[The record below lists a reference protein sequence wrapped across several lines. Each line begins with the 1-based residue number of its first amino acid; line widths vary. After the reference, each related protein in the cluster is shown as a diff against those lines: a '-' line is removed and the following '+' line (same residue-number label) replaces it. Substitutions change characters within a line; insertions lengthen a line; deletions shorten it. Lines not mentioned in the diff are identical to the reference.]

1 MSNSNNPAEYPETVA
16 AVDLGSNSFHMI
28 VGKLDNQQLV
38 VLDRLRDAV
47 RLGGGLMADKT
58 LSDEAW
64 ERAVESLSRMGQRLR
79 SLPHHAVR
87 AVGTNTMRQIRD
99 DGAFLRAA
107 EDALGHP
114 IEIIGGRE
122 EARLVYLGVAHGLAA
137 GDETRLVVDIG
148 GGSTELILGEGL
160 QPRERESLFMG
171 CVSMTRR
178 FFADGKLSREAMDRA
193 ILAGRV
199 ELRPVRRMFRSGQ
212 WQAAVG
218 SSGTIKAIE
227 KVAAANG
234 WCDQGISR
242 AALKKM
248 RKALLSAGHIDEL
261 RLDGL
266 SDDRRPVLAGGVAVL
281 SAVFK
286 ALDIEIMQ
294 VSDLALREGLLYEL
308 VGHNVHHIDIR
319 ESTVKAVMRRFTVD
333 RSQASRVED
342 TALMLLRQIKKDWG
356 LEDPEHT
363 LMLNWAS
370 RLHEI
375 GLVISHAGFHKHG
388 AYILANA
395 DLPGFSRQ
403 QQTVLAALVRVHRRK
418 FVAGE
423 FAGMPETVAACAK
436 RLAVLLR
443 LSALM
448 HRGRSGS
455 QKPPLQLTVKDN
467 CIRITFPALWLAE
480 HPLTEA
486 EIAREAE
493 YLEAAGFTL
502 QYA

>member
-1 MSNSNNPAEYPETVA
+1 MAEAQHSPVSPDTVA

-28 VGKLDNQQLV
+28 VGKLDNKQLV
-38 VLDRLRDAV
+38 IVDRLRDAV
-47 RLGGGLMADKT
+47 RLGGGLLPDKT
-58 LSDEAW
+58 LSKDAW

-79 SLPHHAVR
+79 ALPHHAVR

-99 DGAFLRAA
+99 GGAFLRAA

-114 IEIIGGRE
+114 IEIISGRE
-122 EARLVYLGVAHGLAA
+122 EARLVYLGVAHGLAP

-160 QPRERESLFMG
+160 AARERESLYMG
-171 CVSMTRR
+171 CVNMTHR
-178 FFADGKLSREAMDRA
+178 FFGDGRLGQDAMEQA

-199 ELRPVRRMFRSGQ
+199 ELRPVRRLFHAGQ
-212 WQAAVG
+212 WHSAVG

-227 KVAAANG
+227 RVVIANG
-234 WCDQGISR
+234 WSDEGITKPS
-242 AALKKM
+242 LKKL
-248 RKALLSAGHIDEL
+248 RRALVAASHIDEV

-266 SDDRRPVLAGGVAVL
+266 SDDRRPVFAGGVAVL

-286 ALDIEIMQ
+286 ALDIDQMQ

-308 VGHNVHHIDIR
+308 VGHIQHLDIR
-319 ESTVKAVMRRFTVD
+319 DSTVQAVMQRFGVD
-333 RSQASRVED
+333 RKQASRVET
-342 TALMLLRQIKKDWG
+342 TARALLRQVEEDWQ
-356 LEDPEHT
+356 LDDPEHT

-375 GLVISHAGFHKHG
+375 GLAISHNSFHKHG

-395 DLPGFSRQ
+395 DLPGFTRQ
-403 QQTVLAALVRVHRRK
+403 QQAVLAALVRVHRRK
-418 FVAGE
+418 FVDSE
-423 FAGMPETVAACAK
+423 FASLPSYMGEWAR

-443 LSALM
+443 LSVLM
-448 HRGRSGS
+448 HRGRGASH
-455 QKPPLQLTVKDN
+455 KPPMQIGVKN
-467 CIRITFPALWLAE
+467 KEIRVAFPDEWLPE

-486 EIAREAE
+486 EIAREGEHLA
-493 YLEAAGFTL
+493 AAGFTL

>member
-1 MSNSNNPAEYPETVA
+1 MTDAKTAVDAPETFA

-28 VGKLDNQQLV
+28 VGKLDNKQLV
-38 VLDRLRDAV
+38 IVDRLRDAV
-47 RLGGGLMADKT
+47 RLGGGLLPDKT
-58 LSDEAW
+58 LSDDAW
-64 ERAVESLSRMGQRLR
+64 ERALDSLSRMGQRLR
-79 SLPHHAVR
+79 ALPHHAVR

-99 DGAFLRAA
+99 GGAFLRAA
-107 EDALGHP
+107 QDALGHP

-148 GGSTELILGEGL
+148 GGSTEVILGNGL
-160 QPRERESLFMG
+160 KARERESLFMG

-178 FFADGKLSREAMDRA
+178 FFDDGKISREAMEQA

-199 ELRPVRRMFRSGQ
+199 ELRPVRRTFNAGR
-212 WQAAVG
+212 WHAAVG

-227 KVAAANG
+227 RVAVANA
-234 WCDQGISR
+234 WSDEGITKL
-242 AALKKM
+242 ALKKI
-248 RKALLSAGHIDEL
+248 RRALVAAGDISKV

-266 SDDRRPVLAGGVAVL
+266 SEDRRPVFAGGVAVL

-286 ALDIEIMQ
+286 ALDIEHMQ

-308 VGHNVHHIDIR
+308 VGHVRHIDVR
-319 ESTVKAVMRRFTVD
+319 DSTVQALMHRFGVD
-333 RSQASRVED
+333 RKHASRVES
-342 TALMLLRQIKKDWG
+342 TARALLRQVEQDWQ
-356 LEDPEHT
+356 LDDPEHT
-363 LMLNWAS
+363 LMLNWAA

-375 GLVISHAGFHKHG
+375 GLVVSHGSFHKHG
-388 AYILANA
+388 AYLLANA
-395 DLPGFSRQ
+395 DMPGFTRQ
-403 QQTVLAALVRVHRRK
+403 QQAILASLVRVHRRK
-418 FVAGE
+418 FTDAEFESLPGE
-423 FAGMPETVAACAK
+423 TAVYAR

-443 LSALM
+443 LSVLM

-455 QKPPLQLTVKDN
+455 HKPPMKIRGDDDAT
-467 CIRITFPALWLAE
+467 IRIAFPDDWLQE

-493 YLEAAGFTL
+493 YLRAAGFTL